1 MRAAAGSAI
10 SEAAAGIAWWR
21 SIVGYFAFT
30 RGDGAIRE
38 LDGLRGLAIIL
49 VLLRHATLPFQKGEV
64 VAPVFG
70 LDIATPF
77 LNGWIGVDLFF
88 VLSGFLIAHHI
99 AALHERCRGRVPWT
113 RYLAKR
119 LLRIVPA
126 YYCVLFVVAGG
137 LVPLY
142 RIPAGDVSASLVHH
156 LLFLQ
161 DYLGADIVVAFWSL
175 GVEEKFY
182 LLAPVLMLPLLRMR
196 EPVHQA
202 VFVLALA
209 MLVLLVRVWA
219 ATTYVGVDSYEAFF
233 PAFRSPFHFSADG
246 LLIGVFCAVVY
257 RQRCAF
263 PWLTRGRRPGYLFWV
278 GLFAVAGLL
287 FVEPLMGEITW
298 FDKTLQPTV
307 IAVSFAA
314 MMLAMLL
321 GGGPR
326 QVFRT
331 DSLFGLAKL
340 SYCLY
345 LVHMPLIAISMAIV
359 AKPGGF
365 WLFVPVFLT
374 LSIAAALLLHYIV
387 EKPFLLIKDRF

>member
-21 SIVGYFAFT
+21 SIVGYFAFA

-142 RIPAGDVSASLVHH
+142 RIPAGDVAASLVHH

-209 MLVLLVRVWA
+209 MLVLLMRVWA

-233 PAFRSPFHFSADG
+233 PAFR
-246 LLIGVFCAVVY
+246 
-257 RQRCAF
+257 
-263 PWLTRGRRPGYLFWV
+263 RRPGYLFWV

-374 LSIAAALLLHYIV
+374 LSIAAALLLHYTV